1 MLLRLIFDRDIHM
14 DVFPQLIIADVACIH
29 PFPALPDTGF
39 KIQGFSVFL
48 FHIPFQVPENTRAA
62 PVAKFIGSL
71 NTMQRQLSPAGSTTV
86 SRKLGRMDMP
96 ISRTIFPHSLRIMLR
111 SSSWAFGRDTV
122 LGS

>member
-48 FHIPFQVPENTRAA
+48 FHIPFQVPENTRAVPFLTGA
-62 PVAKFIGSL
+62 QVE
-71 NTMQRQLSPAGSTTV
+71 
-86 SRKLGRMDMP
+86 
-96 ISRTIFPHSLRIMLR
+96 MLIR
-111 SSSWAFGRDTV
+111 ELKKKHV
-122 LGS
+122 